1 MKDEKYTKIFE
12 ELNIPTGPLPENY
25 TPDEFMRKLLLKSS
39 TWNEQPEV
47 SYSTSTDSNID
58 LLDPVPVEPCQ
69 EWIWTSIIFS
79 NPAPFHKTFER
90 SKVFW
95 MRRSIQIFL

>member
-1 MKDEKYTKIFE
+1 MKDEKYMKIFE

-25 TPDEFMRKLLLKSS
+25 TPDEFMRKLLLESS

-47 SYSTSTDSNID
+47 SYSASTDSNID

-69 EWIWTSIIFS
+69 EWI
-79 NPAPFHKTFER
+79 
-90 SKVFW
+90 
-95 MRRSIQIFL
+95 